1 MLGGG
6 DEGSCRHQLHLSMFN
21 EFCRCRLQQWGF
33 AVSGLWRATYCL
45 GNSLGSLR
53 VPMGPLWTTIQLDVT
68 QSCYWKLHSVT
79 RDGQLELCLPYY
91 FIFHLGCFRVCIYYR
106 ASTVL
111 GWPLILVASPRV
123 SSLIPFSP
131 PCPHL
136 ILVSAS
142 PPFIRNYLFC
152 FTFLMR
158 IIR

>member
-45 GNSLGSLR
+45 GNSLGCLG

-91 FIFHLGCFRVCIYYR
+91 FIFHLGCFRVYIYCR

-111 GWPLILVASPRV
+111 GFHTTPQMAPNFSCLSSCFLPHPLL
-123 SSLIPFSP
+123 SSLSPPDPCSSFSP
-131 PCPHL
+131 IH
-136 ILVSAS
+136 S
-142 PPFIRNYLFC
+142 
-152 FTFLMR
+152 
-158 IIR
+158 